1 MKIDVNSI
9 RPVNQYKITS
19 QNVAAMQTDP
29 VQKPDKVEISSD
41 AKLFSDALREA
52 KKDIQERLEQPRE
65 DLEEIKATVDED
77 GYSVDSGILADE
89 LLLDK

>member
-1 MKIDVNSI
+1 MKIDMNSI

-19 QNVAAMQTDP
+19 QNVAAIKTETI
-29 VQKPDKVEISSD
+29 QKPDKVEISND

-52 KKDIQERLEQPRE
+52 KKDIQERMDQPRT
-65 DLEEIKATVDED
+65 DLEEIKAKIDEG
-77 GYSVDSGILADE
+77 GYGVDSGTLADE